1 MSNALAIATVTQTLR
16 NVLNDAISVSN
27 VAGAS
32 VTFVRPDDQAHL
44 PSPGVNAFL
53 YQVAPN
59 AALRNSDLPTRTPD
73 GALLHR
79 PQAALD
85 LFYLMTFYGNDSH
98 LEQQRLLGAVT
109 LALHAQPWLRTADI
123 LAAQGAPYLAGADL
137 ANQTERVRFR
147 PINFSLEELSKLW
160 SFLLKTDYVLSAAY
174 VASVVLI
181 DTSDATPPP
190 ALPVLQPK
198 LVVLPV
204 RPPVITAITPVAG
217 PGGAIVPGAQINV
230 TGVGLLGPAGTTTV
244 VEVGGA
250 ALAPTAA
257 SATQLTVTLPLGLQ
271 AGLQTATV
279 VQEPLL
285 GLPPSPHAG
294 GVQSTPAT
302 FTLSPLIRRGGSPVS
317 YQIAVQTGVG
327 SPPGDAI
334 TVELDPT
341 VQPGQRVVLVL
352 RPPGVG
358 ALPTL
363 FDGGIVSAATN
374 ALIFTV
380 APPPSGVYFVEVIVD
395 NAESPL
401 DTDAAGNP
409 IGPRITL

>member
-16 NVLNDAISVSN
+16 NVLNDAISVAQ
-27 VAGAS
+27 VAGAT

-44 PSPGVNAFL
+44 PATGANVFL

-59 AALRNSDLPTRTPD
+59 EALRNSDLPTRATD
-73 GALLHR
+73 GTLLQR

-85 LFYLMTFYGNDSH
+85 LFYLVTFYGDDTQ

-109 LALHAQPWLRTADI
+109 LALHSQPWLKTADI
-123 LAAQGAPYLAGADL
+123 QAAQGAPYLVGADL
-137 ANQTERVRFR
+137 ASQTERIRFR

-160 SFLLKTDYVLSAAY
+160 SFLLKTDYVLSTAY

-181 DTSDATPPP
+181 ETSDAAPPP

-198 LVVLPV
+198 LVVLPAEQ
-204 RPPVITAITPVAG
+204 PVITAITPVAG
-217 PGGAIVPGAQINV
+217 PDGAIVPGAQINV
-230 TGVGLLGPAGTTTV
+230 MGVALLGSAGSMTV
-244 VEVGGA
+244 VEVAGQ
-250 ALAPTAA
+250 ALVPTAA
-257 SATQLTVTLPLGLQ
+257 SATQLTVTLPLDLR

-279 VQEPLL
+279 VQQPLL
-285 GLPPSPHAG
+285 GSPPSPHAS
-294 GVQSTPAT
+294 GVSSSPAT
-302 FTLSPLIRRGGSPVS
+302 FTLAPLIRRGGSPVS

-334 TVELDPT
+334 TVGLDPT

-352 RPPGVG
+352 RPPGDG
-358 ALPTL
+358 ALPRL
-363 FDGGIVSAATN
+363 FDGGKVSAATN
-374 ALIFTV
+374 TLVFAA
-380 APPPSGVYFVEVIVD
+380 APPQHGAYFVQVIVD

-401 DTDAAGNP
+401 DSDAAGNP
-409 IGPRITL
+409 TGPRITL

>member
-16 NVLNDAISVSN
+16 NVLNDAISIANVS
-27 VAGAS
+27 GAS

-59 AALRNSDLPTRTPD
+59 VALRNSDLPTRAPD
-73 GALLHR
+73 GTLLQR

-85 LFYLMTFYGNDSH
+85 LFYLITFYGDDLQ

-109 LALHAQPWLRTADI
+109 LALHAQPWLKTADI
-123 LAAQGAPYLAGADL
+123 VAAQGAPYLAGADL

-204 RPPVITAITPVAG
+204 RPPVITAIAPVAG

-230 TGVGLLGPAGTTTV
+230 IGVDLLGPAGSTTV
-244 VEVGGA
+244 VEVGGT
-250 ALAPTAA
+250 ALAPTTAT
-257 SATQLTVTLPLGLQ
+257 ATQLTVTLPLGLQ

-279 VQEPLL
+279 VQQPLL
-285 GLPPSPHAG
+285 GSPPTPHAG

-302 FTLSPLIRRGGSPVS
+302 FTLSPLVRRGGSPVS
-317 YQIAVQTGVG
+317 YQIDVLTGVG

-334 TVELDPT
+334 TVVLDPT

-358 ALPTL
+358 ALPLL
-363 FDGGIVSAATN
+363 FDGGMVSAATN
-374 ALIFTV
+374 APVFAV
-380 APPPSGVYFVEVIVD
+380 APPPSGAYFVQVIVD

-401 DTDAAGNP
+401 DSDASGNP